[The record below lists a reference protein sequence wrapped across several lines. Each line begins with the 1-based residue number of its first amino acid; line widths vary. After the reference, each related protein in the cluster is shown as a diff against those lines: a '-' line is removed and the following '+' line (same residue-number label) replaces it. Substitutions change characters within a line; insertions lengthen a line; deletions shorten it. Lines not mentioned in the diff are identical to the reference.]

1 MVYCCW
7 MFLMQLLL
15 CLCQIWTML
24 SIYVGIAAFSVV
36 IVSFFV
42 DNLPKHFVDTDTSI
56 TDSTK
61 GEVRDNGQ
69 KSLLMSCACII
80 VHYSWCWTNEVV
92 SIRIYIFE
100 YRTQQPSKVLSSV
113 CLNVMNYLNLMNL
126 NYSCYCKSR
135 MSLMKIIVGTGTLV
149 TA

>member
-1 MVYCCW
+1 
-7 MFLMQLLL
+7 MQLLL

-80 VHYSWCWTNEVV
+80 VHYS
-92 SIRIYIFE
+92 
-100 YRTQQPSKVLSSV
+100 
-113 CLNVMNYLNLMNL
+113 
-126 NYSCYCKSR
+126 
-135 MSLMKIIVGTGTLV
+135 
-149 TA
+149 